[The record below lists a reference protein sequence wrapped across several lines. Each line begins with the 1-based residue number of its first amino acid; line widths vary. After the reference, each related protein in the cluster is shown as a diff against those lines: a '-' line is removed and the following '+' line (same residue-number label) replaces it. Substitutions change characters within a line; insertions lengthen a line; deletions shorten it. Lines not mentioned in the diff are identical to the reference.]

1 MGEKHRY
8 LRLYL
13 FLLQTLVIAAA
24 SIDDVLAISGFTI
37 LLGIAIKAVNKSNC
51 ETGGESCETS
61 LTELVFQVIYRGV
74 TPFGPL
80 LWQAEAD
87 TEMTLSAS
95 LTTAVGQ
102 KALALAKR
110 RYSTVIFLKIYYLT
124 RNSVT
129 Y

>member
-1 MGEKHRY
+1 M
-8 LRLYL
+8 
-13 FLLQTLVIAAA
+13 IAAA

-87 TEMTLSAS
+87 TEMTVCFTYHSS
-95 LTTAVGQ
+95 GPKGVSPCQ
-102 KALALAKR
+102 KALFHGSIRL
-110 RYSTVIFLKIYYLT
+110 STSLLL
-124 RNSVT
+124 S
-129 Y
+129 